1 MRIALLLIFLHGC
14 TAFVEYEHLSN
25 PGVSGDGYDLICV
38 GGVGEI
44 VTVEVSIAPC
54 KNVNGGEFI
63 KVNARKVFD

>member
-1 MRIALLLIFLHGC
+1 MF
-14 TAFVEYEHLSN
+14 EYEHLSD

-44 VTVEVSIAPC
+44 ATVEVSIAPC